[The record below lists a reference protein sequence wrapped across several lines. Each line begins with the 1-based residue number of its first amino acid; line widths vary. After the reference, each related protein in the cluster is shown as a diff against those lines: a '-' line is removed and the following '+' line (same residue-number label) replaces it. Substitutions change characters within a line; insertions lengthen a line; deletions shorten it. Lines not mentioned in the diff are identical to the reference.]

1 MQKCPDLLDLPD
13 AARNDAGLVNP
24 VSQTLV
30 GPNPD
35 AMMEARTVGAHVD
48 LLEFIHGEPRRVDQ
62 TPPGGRAPEKQQPAD
77 DQAAACAAQVW
88 DFVQARCVLDPR
100 VWAYRHELWSAYMDW
115 AGSNR
120 LCRDRDEVEAPLLA
134 SRVVAIGL
142 SSSIVA
148 GVGLTEDWP
157 GHKAPAEGGPR
168 P

>member
-1 MQKCPDLLDLPD
+1 MDLPD
-13 AARNDAGLVNP
+13 AARNDAGLVKP
-24 VSQTLV
+24 VSRTLV
-30 GPNPD
+30 GPDPD
-35 AMMEARTVGAHVD
+35 PIVEAATVGAHVD
-48 LLEFIHGEPRRVDQ
+48 LLDFIRGEPPQADPI
-62 TPPGGRAPEKQQPAD
+62 PPCPGVLERPPSAG